1 MPRSTGLPDDLK
13 QLVYLHALQVGD
25 THFDDDCRRLVAAI
39 EQVLEGTTPE
49 QRERGLTSPGKKI
62 WLSVAG
68 VVTVL
73 ALVVVAA
80 ILYFGSQRP
89 VTKPTTPQVAVQ
101 PTAPVAVAIPS
112 PSNSATP
119 SKEELARRALAN
131 ATKERP

>member
-1 MPRSTGLPDDLK
+1 M
-13 QLVYLHALQVGD
+13 V
-25 THFDDDCRRLVAAI
+25 
-39 EQVLEGTTPE
+39 
-49 QRERGLTSPGKKI
+49 
-62 WLSVAG
+62 
-68 VVTVL
+68 
-73 ALVVVAA
+73 ALVIGLAVAA

-131 ATKERP
+131 ATKERPWLNSLGMKFVPVAGTQVLFSVWNTRVRDF